1 MIGKGRPSVSWLALL
16 VAFAML
22 VAACGDS
29 EGAETTTT
37 AASVTTEAP
46 ADTTG
51 DTSENTTTTTE
62 APSPEEELLA
72 SAQSRSWR
80 VGITGEGVYHRDGTI
95 TGFQLNKLPM
105 AMAIMELNEQGWDVA
120 PIFLNQSEAPVQAL
134 IQGSVDV
141 ANSSVTPVITALAAG
156 ADVKSFAK
164 TRGVE
169 YVMLT
174 TSDIQGPE
182 DLDGK
187 RVGLHANASTTTLLT
202 KLYLKDNPEVEP
214 EYLIIPG
221 SGNRIQAMLAGEL
234 DATAAQFGDDTAA
247 MEEAPGQFHVIF
259 NFAKELPELVDSV
272 LSYNPEELDDE
283 ARLFMEHLLAE
294 NVKFNRMVYEDPDWA
309 MSAAEEFE
317 VSESGGLDRYIESD
331 IFPTDHGLSPEA
343 LSLTIQGLIDAE
355 LIEPDVQISGE
366 DLYDGSIW
374 DGAQDLLD

>member
-1 MIGKGRPSVSWLALL
+1 MIRKGRPSVPWLALL
-16 VAFAML
+16 MAFAIV

-29 EGAETTTT
+29 EGEEATTTAAPATTQAPDDATGDTAAATTTT
-37 AASVTTEAP
+37 AA
-46 ADTTG
+46 
-51 DTSENTTTTTE
+51 
-62 APSPEEELLA
+62 PSAEEELMA

-80 VGITGEGVYHRDGTI
+80 VGITGEGVFHRDGTI

-105 AMAIMELNEQGWDVA
+105 AMAIMELNAQGWDVA
-120 PIFLNQSEAPVQAL
+120 PIFLNQSEAPIQAL
-134 IQGSVDV
+134 IQGSIDV

-156 ADVKSFAK
+156 ANLKSFAK

-174 TSDIQGPE
+174 TSDIEGPE

-214 EYLIIPG
+214 DYLIIPG

-247 MEEAPGQFHVIF
+247 MEQAPGEFHVIF

-272 LSYNPEELDDE
+272 LSYNPDEMDDE
-283 ARLFMEHLLAE
+283 SRLFMEYLLAE
-294 NVKFNRMVYEDPDWA
+294 NVKFNRMVYDDPAWA
-309 MSAAEEFE
+309 LSTAEQFE
-317 VSESGGLDRYIESD
+317 VSESGGLDRYIDSE
-331 IFPTDHGLSPEA
+331 IFPTDHGLSAEA
-343 LSLTIQGLIDAE
+343 LSLTIQGLVDAE
-355 LIEPDVQISGE
+355 LIEPGLNITGD

-374 DGAQDLLD
+374 EVAQGLLD